1 MLILLHSTPEEGLRL
16 AERIRETIEQT
27 AVMYK
32 GIRVKVSMT
41 FGFGSGAE
49 SRMIEKLV
57 TVVDARLY
65 IGKENGKNQVVSK
78 SSI

>member
-1 MLILLHSTPEEGLRL
+1 
-16 AERIRETIEQT
+16 
-27 AVMYK
+27 
-32 GIRVKVSMT
+32 MT

-78 SSI
+78 SCNLTTKLTFPCDRSKKKERYALFLNVRCAIIATY

>member
-1 MLILLHSTPEEGLRL
+1 
-16 AERIRETIEQT
+16 
-27 AVMYK
+27 
-32 GIRVKVSMT
+32 MT

-65 IGKENGKNQVVSK
+65 IGKENGKNLSK
-78 SSI
+78 SVDKEAGVWYYT

>member
-1 MLILLHSTPEEGLRL
+1 
-16 AERIRETIEQT
+16 
-27 AVMYK
+27 
-32 GIRVKVSMT
+32 
-41 FGFGSGAE
+41 
-49 SRMIEKLV
+49 MIEKLV

>member
-1 MLILLHSTPEEGLRL
+1 
-16 AERIRETIEQT
+16 
-27 AVMYK
+27 
-32 GIRVKVSMT
+32 MT